1 MKPLTWPAK
10 LADIAA
16 QLPHPYARYGLA
28 VALRRRDIAT
38 PLTEDELRA
47 DLIFAIEDG
56 LGHFRMQTADDPQ
69 HNTELKFTPVKMSAL
84 LDDTNLV
91 QSAGL
96 AARGIY
102 LYPSVVTI
110 DGGAKDT
117 FKNAQ
122 ALLEA
127 VKIKKTFDSSAEL
140 SRSFAPTTAKINNG
154 TASQTPPKGTL
165 LEAVCSVIT
174 TLTDGKPAAWPGIN
188 TVIIPDLPFF
198 RQPENSDTQ
207 QREVD
212 RKNYELSNFISLFGT
227 LASETKELML
237 AKLPPKPAT
246 PPADA
251 PATKAKKTATPKKVP
266 ASEYRRPR
274 LHSGNYPDAPYQP
287 EAFGPVGL
295 LAAIGRWARRARQ
308 TPWATEVLASLVGAP
323 LYVVSYDNI
332 RQVQFGQHVVQLAQ
346 DNHLADI
353 VAALYRDTV
362 LYRDGEAQRRYDN
375 PTYQLFYFTAARFLQ
390 LFNRAAFADF
400 LAQRAEYAPALQPLF
415 NAYFMSNLQVPAPV
429 VESAKA
435 LGRWLNTTAYRVAE
449 DEVDASASNR
459 AEAVKKTKAKILVE
473 FESAALSA
481 KNATD
486 LLFRISTRAGRL
498 LGSDAPAAAEVFMD
512 ATALGDEQ
520 EGGISKE
527 TATHL
532 LIAYMRLRSKTRK
545 PADAD
550 AITEATEANNEPTD
564 VTPDLDASKPASWN

>member
-10 LADIAA
+10 PADIAA

-28 VALRRRDIAT
+28 VALRRRDLAT

-69 HNTELKFTPVKMSAL
+69 HSTELKFTPVKMSAL

-127 VKIKKTFDSSAEL
+127 VKVKKTFDSSTEL
-140 SRSFAPTTAKINNG
+140 SRSFAPTTAKINSG
-154 TASQTPPKGTL
+154 TASQTPPKGIL

-174 TLTDGKPAAWPGIN
+174 TLTANKPAVWLGDKGN
-188 TVIIPDLPFF
+188 TVITPELPLAEM
-198 RQPENSDTQ
+198 R
-207 QREVD
+207 R
-212 RKNYELSNFISLFGT
+212 FISLFDAMAGGE
-227 LASETKELML
+227 SSNLML

-251 PATKAKKTATPKKVP
+251 PAAKAKKAAAPKKAP

-332 RQVQFGQHVVQLAQ
+332 RQVQFGHHVVQLAQ

-353 VAALYRDTV
+353 VAALYRDTL

-400 LAQRAEYAPALQPLF
+400 LAQRAEYAPAIQPLF

-459 AEAVKKTKAKILVE
+459 AEVVKKTKAKILVE
-473 FESAALSA
+473 FESAAMSA
-481 KNATD
+481 KNAPD

-512 ATALGDEQ
+512 ATALGEEQ

-545 PADAD
+545 PLDANET
-550 AITEATEANNEPTD
+550 AETNAAEATGA
-564 VTPDLDASKPASWN
+564 PAVDDSDSEDIQD

>member
-10 LADIAA
+10 PADIAA

-28 VALRRRDIAT
+28 IALRGRDLAT

-56 LGHFRMQTADDPQ
+56 LGQFRMQTADDPQ
-69 HNTELKFTPVKMSAL
+69 HSTELKFTPVKMSAL

-122 ALLEA
+122 ALLES
-127 VKIKKTFDSSAEL
+127 VKGKKAFESSVEL
-140 SRSFAPTTAKINNG
+140 SRSFAPTTAKINSG
-154 TASQTPPKGTL
+154 TASQTPPKGIL
-165 LEAVCSVIT
+165 LEAVCSLIT
-174 TLTDGKPAAWPGIN
+174 TLTASKPAVWLGDKGN
-188 TVIIPDLPFF
+188 TVITPELPLVET
-198 RQPENSDTQ
+198 R
-207 QREVD
+207 R
-212 RKNYELSNFISLFGT
+212 FISLFEAMAG
-227 LASETKELML
+227 SESSNLML

-251 PATKAKKTATPKKVP
+251 PAAKAKKAAAPKKAP

-332 RQVQFGQHVVQLAQ
+332 RQVQFGHHVVQLAQ

-459 AEAVKKTKAKILVE
+459 AEVVKKTKAKILVE
-473 FESAALSA
+473 FESAAMSA
-481 KNATD
+481 KNAPD

-550 AITEATEANNEPTD
+550 ATAETNAAEAIGAPAVDDSDNED
-564 VTPDLDASKPASWN
+564 IQH